1 MVYFILGLL
10 VGAAAVIV
18 VALCDGSRDADDNQ
32 PRPTSQMD
40 EEYEEEEIEDWE
52 EY

>member
-32 PRPTSQMD
+32 PRPTS
-40 EEYEEEEIEDWE
+40 
-52 EY
+52 